1 MPNITTPLVDYSQVG
16 NTKTL
21 TAPGHAV
28 SAPRLVIQKR
38 KIPSTSSGVAES
50 DVKVVFG
57 TSDANG
63 PLSSRVS
70 VEAVVRY
77 PSNGNMDDVA
87 SALTLF
93 RELIASDQFQSTV
106 YTQNWIK

>member
-1 MPNITTPLVDYSQVG
+1 MPTITTTLVDYSQVG

-21 TAPGHAV
+21 TAPGHTV

-50 DVKVVFG
+50 DVKVVYG
-57 TSDANG
+57 TTDTNG

-77 PSNGNMDDVA
+77 PANGNMADVTA
-87 SALTLF
+87 ALTLF
-93 RELIASDQFQSTV
+93 REVVASDEFQSAV